1 MIQATHCISWLVVVK
16 FSKEGRKKTKHKFPS
31 VIRRMVGCEI
41 SWETSGED
49 FILSRKDSLFLWPL
63 DM

>member
-1 MIQATHCISWLVVVK
+1 MLLN
-16 FSKEGRKKTKHKFPS
+16 FSKEWRKKNEQKFYS